1 MKQATRPPDVEVKYW
16 DRYVDDVFGIVE
28 GDEVEVESLVKYVN
42 ELNPDIQFTFKCLDE
57 VSYLDFRDPTTN
69 SPNFNIYY
77 KPTNLGIFIN

>member
-77 KPTNLGIFIN
+77 KPT